1 MGHGGKSL
9 FIKKLDCISSQS
21 INIIKKLTNTI
32 LNLYFVEKVKDNN
45 EQEFEVAKV
54 DFHQDYNLELPLAN
68 DLALI
73 RIKSK
78 ANGRGIIFSDR
89 VIPACL
95 PPENA
100 VYSKDMS
107 CMVAGWGSTAHGQK
121 GEMSFA
127 RHLQTAR
134 IPYIETEQCIQDHIY
149 GPRKGITIAK
159 KIQLSAEK

>member
-1 MGHGGKSL
+1 M
-9 FIKKLDCISSQS
+9 
-21 INIIKKLTNTI
+21 N
-32 LNLYFVEKVKDNN
+32 
-45 EQEFEVAKV
+45 
-54 DFHQDYNLELPLAN
+54 FHQDYNLELPLAN

-78 ANGRGIIFSDR
+78 PNGRGIIFGDK

-107 CMVAGWGSTAHGQK
+107 CMVAGWGSTAQGQK

-149 GPRKGITIAK
+149 GPRKGIDILR
-159 KIQLSAEK
+159 I

>member
-1 MGHGGKSL
+1 M
-9 FIKKLDCISSQS
+9 
-21 INIIKKLTNTI
+21 
-32 LNLYFVEKVKDNN
+32 
-45 EQEFEVAKV
+45 
-54 DFHQDYNLELPLAN
+54 
-68 DLALI
+68 I

-89 VIPACL
+89 VIRACL

-159 KIQLSAEK
+159 KIQLSAEKFQPSS

>member
-1 MGHGGKSL
+1 M
-9 FIKKLDCISSQS
+9 
-21 INIIKKLTNTI
+21 
-32 LNLYFVEKVKDNN
+32 KDNN

-159 KIQLSAEK
+159 KIQLSAEKYSSVKLLMYN